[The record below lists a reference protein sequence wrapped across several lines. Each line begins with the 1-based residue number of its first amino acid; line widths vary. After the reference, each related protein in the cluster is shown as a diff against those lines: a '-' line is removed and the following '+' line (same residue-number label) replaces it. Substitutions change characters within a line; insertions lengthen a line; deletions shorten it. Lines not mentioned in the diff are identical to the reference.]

1 MTSREVLSY
10 FLSCKFF
17 YYKGQRGSP
26 QCSASCCSLHLR
38 RDCHMICFIAPKA
51 NNHIVD
57 ASIITALNLPATKLF
72 KIRFAVVV
80 FFRFR
85 YRERSTNALRFVVAF
100 GCSRISGVHIEKV
113 ITQRRERKPISP
125 CPRGH
130 RRSPCVTPPS
140 WTAPRHSLPAD
151 DEPRTE
157 CFKLSLI
164 IRDRALSAGF
174 RVHRSLFCRHCSP
187 SLLRLPHVAAPC
199 LRRRRRYR
207 RRQAASMLDAR
218 ALPTL
223 DRLSTFE
230 LRISNCEFRI
240 ANCELRVSNFKF
252 QLSSTRALRLRLAG
266 PCASGCKAAP
276 RAASS
281 PFAPLSSADAAQS
294 GLATARERYIHR
306 DLQRVRVGISNF
318 KFQK

>member
-1 MTSREVLSY
+1 MILSSQNKTNDNQSGSREVLSY

-113 ITQRRERKPISP
+113 IITQRRERKPISP
-125 CPRGH
+125 CPRG
-130 RRSPCVTPPS
+130 PL
-140 WTAPRHSLPAD
+140 RHAAEL
-151 DEPRTE
+151 
-157 CFKLSLI
+157 
-164 IRDRALSAGF
+164 DRATSF
-174 RVHRSLFCRHCSP
+174 TS
-187 SLLRLPHVAAPC
+187 
-199 LRRRRRYR
+199 RRRR
-207 RRQAASMLDAR
+207 AA
-218 ALPTL
+218 
-223 DRLSTFE
+223 
-230 LRISNCEFRI
+230 
-240 ANCELRVSNFKF
+240 
-252 QLSSTRALRLRLAG
+252 
-266 PCASGCKAAP
+266 
-276 RAASS
+276 
-281 PFAPLSSADAAQS
+281 
-294 GLATARERYIHR
+294 H
-306 DLQRVRVGISNF
+306 
-318 KFQK
+318 